1 MTDPTA
7 STVPR
12 PVPRPDS
19 ARSAP
24 PPVGHH
30 DHQDRPP
37 GGHGNPDRDR
47 GSGTV
52 HALTLTMV
60 LGVLLLAVL
69 LLAQAGIATHR
80 AGKAADLAA
89 LAAADTARGLVA
101 GDPCA
106 TAADVARR
114 NGAEL
119 ELCELVEPERVVV
132 DVRTT
137 VALDGPLARFGAAR
151 GVSRAG
157 PPEGL

>member
-1 MTDPTA
+1 M
-7 STVPR
+7 
-12 PVPRPDS
+12 
-19 ARSAP
+19 
-24 PPVGHH
+24 
-30 DHQDRPP
+30 
-37 GGHGNPDRDR
+37 
-47 GSGTV
+47 

-69 LLAQAGIATHR
+69 MLAQAGIATHR

-101 GDPCA
+101 GDPCG
-106 TAADVARR
+106 TAARVAGD
-114 NGAEL
+114 NGARL

-137 VALDGPLARFGAAR
+137 VALEGPFARIGPAR

-157 PPEGL
+157 PPGSSGGP